1 MRQRAFVTAL
11 MLASATGLISPVHAA
26 TPACVSSG
34 IGTDSFCKANGA
46 KLHFIDWG
54 GTGPAII
61 LLTGLGNSARI
72 YDDLAPRLTTGHHV
86 YAFTRRGYGFSEQTP
101 GNYSN
106 ATLVGDV
113 LAMLD
118 ALSIAKASFV
128 GHSIAG
134 GELSTLGAEH
144 GGRVDR
150 LIYLDSAY
158 DRTAALDLMKSVP
171 VSLEPTPQALASLDA
186 FSQWQQAVLGVHS
199 AAVDHDVRAIM
210 TVTPTGVVPKTP
222 GSVMLEVL
230 KGDIAARPRYAEIT
244 APALA
249 IYGSKDMPEQLPPE
263 ATPQD
268 RAAYLEYVIR
278 RIRPWMLRAQADF
291 IENIRCG
298 VAIEVPNATHYLF
311 LDRPD
316 WVAASILSFL
326 KTSDPCR
333 WRTALP
339 DARQASVP

>member
-1 MRQRAFVTAL
+1 MRPRAFVSAL
-11 MLASATGLISPVHAA
+11 VMIVAGLFSSALAT
-26 TPACVSSG
+26 TPACKSSG
-34 IGTDSFCKANGA
+34 IGADSFCEANGA

-54 GTGPAII
+54 GTGPAIV

-72 YDDLAPRLTTGHHV
+72 YDDLAPRLTADHRV
-86 YAFTRRGYGFSEQTP
+86 YAFTRRGYGLSQQTP

-158 DRTAALDLMKSVP
+158 DRTAALDLMESLP
-171 VSLEPTPQALASLDA
+171 VALDPTPQALSSLDT
-186 FSQWQQAVLGVHS
+186 FSQWRQAALGVRS
-199 AAVDHDVRAIM
+199 EAVDRDVRAIM
-210 TVTPTGVVPKTP
+210 TVTPTGVVPRTA

-230 KGDIAARPRYAEIT
+230 KGDIAAKPRYRDIK

-249 IYGSKDMPEQLPPE
+249 IYGSKDLPEQLPPE

-268 RAAYLEYVIR
+268 RAAYLEYTIR

-298 VAIEVPNATHYLF
+298 VALEVPNSTHHLF
-311 LDRPD
+311 LERPD

-326 KTSDPCR
+326 KTSDPCH
-333 WRTALP
+333 WRTTLA
-339 DARQASVP
+339 VPEPSTR